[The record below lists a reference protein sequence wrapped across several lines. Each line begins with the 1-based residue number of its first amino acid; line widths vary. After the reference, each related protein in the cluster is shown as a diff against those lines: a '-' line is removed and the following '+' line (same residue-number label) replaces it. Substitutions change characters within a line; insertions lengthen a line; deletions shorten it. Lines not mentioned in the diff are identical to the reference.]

1 MKYKQQ
7 VLVLLALLCS
17 MAGFGQYEHQRIS
30 LKVVTDSVLARYPV
44 SHQRDDIKQ
53 LQSIK
58 DQQLRNANLPVLS
71 LSGQMT
77 IQSDVTALPI
87 SLPNMTI
94 PELAKDWYKVNLDL
108 SQLIYDGGQLKQQR
122 AMEEMSSAIKER
134 EVGVQEQ
141 TLREHVAKLFF
152 RAILLKRQ
160 MQIYESVKRGLR
172 ATSEEMSQGVASG
185 AVLETSQ
192 KSLQA
197 ELLRT
202 HQQQLESEGALH
214 ATLAQIAVLSGIEL
228 QASDSLVAPFLDAS
242 TDTLQTNRAEWWLMQ
257 QQKELL
263 NSQLQLIKARR
274 MPVVMAFA
282 QAGYGRPGLNMLDD
296 DFADY
301 YMAGIKFSYKL
312 WDWKSNQREQQM
324 NRLSLH
330 MVDQSVQAYELNQQ
344 ALFKAKQAE
353 VVQLTKVVESD
364 NEIVAL
370 QTDVVHSQRIA
381 LNQGVLTAAAYVIE
395 HEKLTRALLAR
406 EINLI
411 RLLNSRLELQF
422 INGNFDYN
430 E

>member
-141 TLREHVAKLFF
+141 TLREHVAKLFSGPSF
-152 RAILLKRQ
+152 SSDKCRF
-160 MQIYESVKRGLR
+160 
-172 ATSEEMSQGVASG
+172 MS
-185 AVLETSQ
+185 
-192 KSLQA
+192 
-197 ELLRT
+197 R
-202 HQQQLESEGALH
+202 
-214 ATLAQIAVLSGIEL
+214 
-228 QASDSLVAPFLDAS
+228 
-242 TDTLQTNRAEWWLMQ
+242 
-257 QQKELL
+257 
-263 NSQLQLIKARR
+263 
-274 MPVVMAFA
+274 
-282 QAGYGRPGLNMLDD
+282 
-296 DFADY
+296 
-301 YMAGIKFSYKL
+301 
-312 WDWKSNQREQQM
+312 
-324 NRLSLH
+324 
-330 MVDQSVQAYELNQQ
+330 
-344 ALFKAKQAE
+344 
-353 VVQLTKVVESD
+353 
-364 NEIVAL
+364 
-370 QTDVVHSQRIA
+370 
-381 LNQGVLTAAAYVIE
+381 
-395 HEKLTRALLAR
+395 
-406 EINLI
+406 
-411 RLLNSRLELQF
+411 
-422 INGNFDYN
+422 
-430 E
+430 